1 MEENTHLGTHL
12 CIMDDMHDFLTQD
25 LIHWIPEDLAVNVLL
40 QSLPPSYGNSVN
52 EIVRRGE
59 WISLQ
64 EAQDQLLDL
73 EAERLD
79 REFLLKK
86 GIFDIH

>member
-1 MEENTHLGTHL
+1 
-12 CIMDDMHDFLTQD
+12 MDDLRDFLMQD

-40 QSLPPSYGNSVN
+40 QSLPPSYGDAVN

-59 WISLQ
+59 WISFQ

-86 GIFDIH
+86 KVIFDIHQRF